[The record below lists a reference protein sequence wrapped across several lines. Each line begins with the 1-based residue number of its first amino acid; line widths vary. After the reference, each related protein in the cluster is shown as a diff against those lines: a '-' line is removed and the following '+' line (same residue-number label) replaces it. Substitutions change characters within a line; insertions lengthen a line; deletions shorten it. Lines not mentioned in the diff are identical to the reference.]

1 MMKKYIILISLPLI
15 ISVLSCDKEE
25 TKVEGIMYTVTF
37 TFNWNSTDFPAD
49 YPSNAHFSKLIGWS
63 HLPTS
68 DFFQPGTL
76 ASEGIE
82 VMAETGSTSP
92 LDNEIN
98 AMIANSEGLSLF
110 IDDPLS
116 SGTGIITLNIV
127 VDNEFSSVTLAT
139 MIAPSPDWY
148 VAVVNINL
156 LENGEF
162 VQEKTV
168 DAFVY
173 DSGTDS
179 GVTYTSGN
187 IETSPKELI
196 TLFTDYPLGD
206 GMIISPAIATVKFTK
221 Q

>member
-1 MMKKYIILISLPLI
+1 MKKYLVLISLILI
-15 ISVLSCDKEE
+15 ISILSCDKED
-25 TKVEGIMYTVTF
+25 TKVEGIRYTVTF
-37 TFNWNSTDFPAD
+37 TFNWNSTDFPID

-63 HLPTS
+63 HIPTS

-82 VMAETGSTSP
+82 AMAETGSISP
-92 LDNEIN
+92 LNSEIN
-98 AMIANSEGLSLF
+98 AKVANGEGLSLF
-110 IDDPLS
+110 VDDPLS
-116 SGTGIITLNIV
+116 SGTGTITLNIV

-162 VQEKTV
+162 VQEKTI

-187 IETSPKELI
+187 VETSPKELI
-196 TLFTDYPLGD
+196 TLFTDHPLGD

-221 Q
+221 H

>member
-1 MMKKYIILISLPLI
+1 MKRYLVFISIVFLIFS
-15 ISVLSCDKEE
+15 LSCDKDDV
-25 TKVEGIMYTVTF
+25 KVEGIQYTVTF
-37 TFNWNSTDFPAD
+37 TFNWNSNDFPED

-68 DFFQPGTL
+68 DFFQLGTL

-82 VMAETGSTSP
+82 IMAETGSISP
-92 LDNEIN
+92 LDSEIN
-98 AMIANSEGLSLF
+98 AKVANGEGLSLYV
-110 IDDPLS
+110 DDPLS
-116 SGTGIITLNIV
+116 SGTGIITLNLAV
-127 VDNEFSSVTLAT
+127 NNDFSSVTLAT

-162 VQEKTV
+162 VQEKIV

-173 DSGTDS
+173 DSGTDN
-179 GVTYTSGN
+179 GLTYTSGN
-187 IETSPKELI
+187 EDTNPKELI
-196 TLFTDYPLGD
+196 TLLTDYPLGD
-206 GMIISPAIATVKFTK
+206 GMSISPTIATVKFTK